1 MSMRCGRHARGNN
14 HGFPKS
20 YESHISE
27 FRCGSQ
33 SPSVYNGDGLRM
45 SHTVSGQ
52 TTSYTWDAAAEL
64 PVVLQD
70 GTNTYVYG
78 LDLISATNSSG
89 VQTYVLHDS
98 LGSTTDLLDGTGN
111 GVATYGYD
119 IFGAIRSQTGSSPNQ
134 WLFAGEQRDSDSSL
148 YFLRA
153 RYYDPAIGRFLS
165 QDPAQAGHP
174 YAYAN
179 NNPVNFVDPYG
190 LDACDVA
197 GTLLGAEDQC
207 RWLGDQAE
215 SGASTAG
222 DAIVSGA
229 NAAADGA
236 SWVGEQASEG
246 AKYAANAVAG
256 AAGEAWGFAKRFFT
270 LDCLSFVAGLGGMA
284 VAGPGGSL
292 AVMTAVYALGLG
304 LQVAQGDR
312 TGFQVE
318 ATLSGAHWG
327 SKWLEDSLRGRG
339 VLWESQKSRG
349 GMYKMGANF
358 GLSETLAPME
368 RYLGTAGLL
377 YSAGSCVASGL

>member
-246 AKYAANAVAG
+246 AKYAANAVAV
-256 AAGEAWGFAKRFFT
+256 AAGV
-270 LDCLSFVAGLGGMA
+270 LVAGLLP
-284 VAGPGGSL
+284 V
-292 AVMTAVYALGLG
+292 
-304 LQVAQGDR
+304 R
-312 TGFQVE
+312 
-318 ATLSGAHWG
+318 
-327 SKWLEDSLRGRG
+327 
-339 VLWESQKSRG
+339 
-349 GMYKMGANF
+349 
-358 GLSETLAPME
+358 
-368 RYLGTAGLL
+368 
-377 YSAGSCVASGL
+377 